1 VYPGWLRVTLSTV
14 VPIGVAV
21 TVPAQAV
28 AGRLDA
34 LGLGVMLVGT
44 LGVGAFATW
53 FWNFGVR
60 HYSGA
65 SA

>member
-1 VYPGWLRVTLSTV
+1 
-14 VPIGVAV
+14 VAV

-34 LGLGVMLVGT
+34 VALAIMLVGT
-44 LGVGAFATW
+44 VAVGAFASW
-53 FWNFGVR
+53 FWSVGVR